1 MQNILNFLNTNSN
14 AITAISAI
22 IIAAFAI
29 YGIREWKR
37 QMKGKT
43 NYEIARRYLKASLNL
58 RNAILYVRNPFIPV
72 SEMQEALKEHGLDS
86 VEYSDHVKTNIAVY
100 SRRWKKVQEA
110 WTNLEAELLDA
121 ETSWGVDAVNSSV
134 PLITLTKELFAAL
147 QMYLDGHRKKI
158 KEEIIYNQGTPSE
171 PDEFSKK
178 VTEAIDKIKEFL
190 RPHLF

>member
-121 ETSWGVDAVNSSV
+121 ETSWG
-134 PLITLTKELFAAL
+134 LML
-147 QMYLDGHRKKI
+147 QIL
-158 KEEIIYNQGTPSE
+158 QS
-171 PDEFSKK
+171 
-178 VTEAIDKIKEFL
+178 L
-190 RPHLF
+190 